1 MDLIDLEAPQDY
13 QEQLQ
18 IFRILKEQR
27 DMFQNQLEILNVS
40 RGNIMNTKTTIVNL
54 KEGVE
59 ENDEIL
65 VPVGGLANIK
75 ALIKDPKKVLLSVT
89 QDVIIEKD
97 LDGAIEILD
106 KRIDQHDRE
115 IQFVRTQLQ
124 NIDVNLQKTSQL
136 LQRGYLQK

>member
-1 MDLIDLEAPQDY
+1 MDLTDLEAPQDY

-40 RGNIMNTKTTIVNL
+40 RGNIMNTKMTIVNL

-65 VPVGGLANIK
+65 VPIGGLANIK
-75 ALIKDPKKVLLSVT
+75 ALIKNPKKVLLSVT

>member
-1 MDLIDLEAPQDY
+1 
-13 QEQLQ
+13 
-18 IFRILKEQR
+18 
-27 DMFQNQLEILNVS
+27 MFQNQLEILNVS
-40 RGNIMNTKTTIVNL
+40 RGNIMNTKMTIVNL

-115 IQFVRTQLQ
+115 IQFIRTQLQ

>member
-1 MDLIDLEAPQDY
+1 MIDLEAPQDY
-13 QEQLQ
+13 QEQLK

>member
-1 MDLIDLEAPQDY
+1 MDLIDLESPQNY

-18 IFRILKEQR
+18 IFRILREQR

-40 RGNIMNTKTTIVNL
+40 RGNLMNTKTTIINL
-54 KEGVE
+54 KDGVK

-75 ALIKDPKKVLLSVT
+75 ALIKDPEKVLLSVT

-124 NIDVNLQKTSQL
+124 NIDANLQKTSQL
-136 LQRGYLQK
+136 LQRGYPQN

>member
-1 MDLIDLEAPQDY
+1 MIDLEAPQDN

-40 RGNIMNTKTTIVNL
+40 RGNIMNTKMTIVNL

-115 IQFVRTQLQ
+115 IQFIRTQLQ

>member
-1 MDLIDLEAPQDY
+1 MIDLEAPKDY

-106 KRIDQHDRE
+106 KRLDQHDRE